1 MDITTPQEHIK
12 VEKAPS
18 KANRTPKNKKSNRKS
33 PKTTPKGAVTMTP
46 PTEPQQKS
54 PKKPSNKAVTS
65 PSPRKNT
72 PRNAK
77 KANSSHRK
85 SSVSANSSGS
95 SSAEDNVPQL
105 SYASSGTESD
115 DSDHFDTQLSY
126 DMYAMN
132 INRCVYESPTFNTSA
147 GPALTKLLRYH
158 NSQQAKQA
166 AGHQPRRQKV
176 AIAATQD
183 AKYAGPTFSN
193 APAPNK
199 LPLPGFNHAQ
209 KAATEVELQRRSR
222 DLFNLLVPQH
232 QQPFTPPMN
241 NVYNPPVPQ
250 MSHER
255 ALTLNEIQQGLRAVL
270 KIQA

>member
-1 MDITTPQEHIK
+1 MDITTPQDHIK
-12 VEKAPS
+12 VEKAAS

-33 PKTTPKGAVTMTP
+33 PKTTPKGAVTMTT

-54 PKKPSNKAVTS
+54 PKKPSNNAVAS
-65 PSPRKNT
+65 SSPRKNT
-72 PRNAK
+72 PRSPK
-77 KANSSHRK
+77 KAK
-85 SSVSANSSGS
+85 SSSRKPSLSAHSSGS
-95 SSAEDNVPQL
+95 SSSEDNVPQL

-126 DMYAMN
+126 DMYALN
-132 INRCVYESPTFNTSA
+132 INNRCVYESPTYNTLA
-147 GPALTKLLRYH
+147 GPALTKLQRY

-166 AGHQPRRQKV
+166 AVNQPRRQKV
-176 AIAATQD
+176 AIATQEV
-183 AKYAGPTFSN
+183 KYAGPTFSN

-199 LPLPGFNHAQ
+199 LPLPGFNHTQ
-209 KAATEVELQRRSR
+209 KATDVELQRRSR
-222 DLFNLLVPQH
+222 DLFNLLVSSPPQH
-232 QQPFTPPMN
+232 QPPMN
-241 NVYNPPVPQ
+241 NVYNHHPPASQ

>member
-1 MDITTPQEHIK
+1 MDITTSQEHT
-12 VEKAPS
+12 KAQS
-18 KANRTPKNKKSNRKS
+18 KANHSPKNKKSNRKS
-33 PKTTPKGAVTMTP
+33 PKPTPKGAVTMTP
-46 PTEPQQKS
+46 PTQPQQKS
-54 PKKPSNKAVTS
+54 PKKPSNKAVAS

-85 SSVSANSSGS
+85 PSLSANSSGS

-126 DMYAMN
+126 DMYALN
-132 INRCVYESPTFNTSA
+132 I
-147 GPALTKLLRYH
+147 

-166 AGHQPRRQKV
+166 AGNRRQKV
-176 AIAATQD
+176 AIATQD

-209 KAATEVELQRRSR
+209 KADVELQRRSR
-222 DLFNLLVPQH
+222 DLFNLLVPQ
-232 QQPFTPPMN
+232 QQTPMN
-241 NVYNPPVPQ
+241 NVYNSHVPPQ

>member
-1 MDITTPQEHIK
+1 MDITTSQEHT
-12 VEKAPS
+12 KAQS
-18 KANRTPKNKKSNRKS
+18 KANHSPKNKKSNRKS
-33 PKTTPKGAVTMTP
+33 PKPTPKGAVTMTP
-46 PTEPQQKS
+46 PTQPQQKS
-54 PKKPSNKAVTS
+54 PKKPSNKAVAS

-85 SSVSANSSGS
+85 PSLSANSSGS

-126 DMYAMN
+126 DMYALN
-132 INRCVYESPTFNTSA
+132 INRCVYESPTYNTLA
-147 GPALTKLLRYH
+147 GPALTKLQRYH
-158 NSQQAKQA
+158 SQQAKQA
-166 AGHQPRRQKV
+166 AGNRRQKV
-176 AIAATQD
+176 AIATQD

-209 KAATEVELQRRSR
+209 KADVELQRRSR
-222 DLFNLLVPQH
+222 DLFNLLVPQ
-232 QQPFTPPMN
+232 QQPPMN
-241 NVYNPPVPQ
+241 NVYNSHVPPQ

>member
-1 MDITTPQEHIK
+1 MDITTPQDHIK

-33 PKTTPKGAVTMTP
+33 PKTTPKGAVTMTT

-54 PKKPSNKAVTS
+54 PKKPSNKAVAS
-65 PSPRKNT
+65 SSPRKNT
-72 PRNAK
+72 SRSPK
-77 KANSSHRK
+77 KANSSSRK
-85 SSVSANSSGS
+85 PSLSAHS
-95 SSAEDNVPQL
+95 SSSSSSEDNVPQL

-126 DMYAMN
+126 DMYALN
-132 INRCVYESPTFNTSA
+132 IN
-147 GPALTKLLRYH
+147 

-166 AGHQPRRQKV
+166 AVNQPRRQKV
-176 AIAATQD
+176 AIATQEV
-183 AKYAGPTFSN
+183 KYAGPTFSN

-199 LPLPGFNHAQ
+199 LPLPGFNHTQ
-209 KAATEVELQRRSR
+209 KATDVELQRRSR
-222 DLFNLLVPQH
+222 DLFNLLVSSPPQH
-232 QQPFTPPMN
+232 PQPSMN
-241 NVYNPPVPQ
+241 NVYNHHPPAPQ
-250 MSHER
+250 ISHER